1 MAIPCETR
9 PTRAHRAHA
18 TFAGRYRLGARLG
31 KGGAAKVYRA
41 TDLRCGHRPV
51 AVKIYHP
58 DHVHEGHGDCTREA
72 RILRRLRHPGLVALY
87 DAAPGR
93 VDPFLTLQLVDGGTL
108 RQRLQHAPLS
118 PAAVIHL
125 GERLAYSLR
134 HVHRAGVAH
143 CDVKPANVLLDHAGR
158 PHLTDFG
165 VARVL
170 GDDSTPGCGAD
181 AVPGTA
187 AYLAPEQVRG
197 EPLGPRADVYALG
210 LVLLE
215 CLSGRR
221 EYGGGPLEAALSRLH
236 RPPAVPGH
244 LPAGLADLLVAMTAA
259 MPWQRPSAL
268 QCAQRLTALTR
279 SAGPGSMGRR
289 A

>member
-1 MAIPCETR
+1 MVIPCETR
-9 PTRAHRAHA
+9 PAHAARPTA
-18 TFAGRYRLGARLG
+18 TFAGRYRLGQRLG

-58 DHVHEGHGDCTREA
+58 DHDPESHGDCTREA
-72 RILRRLRHPGLVALY
+72 RILRRLRHPGLVSLY

-93 VDPFLTLQLVDGGTL
+93 QDPFLTLQLVDGGTL
-108 RQRLQHAPLS
+108 RHRLQRTALS
-118 PAAVIHL
+118 PTAVIHL

-143 CDVKPANVLLDHAGR
+143 CDVKPANVLLDRAGC

-170 GDDSTPGCGAD
+170 DEDTTPGCAAD

-197 EPLGPRADVYALG
+197 DPLGPRTDVYALG
-210 LVLLE
+210 LVLIE
-215 CLSGRR
+215 CLTGRR

-244 LPAGLADLLVAMTAA
+244 LPAGLADLLAAMTAS
-259 MPWQRPSAL
+259 MPWERPSAQ

-279 SAGPGSMGRR
+279 SAAGDR